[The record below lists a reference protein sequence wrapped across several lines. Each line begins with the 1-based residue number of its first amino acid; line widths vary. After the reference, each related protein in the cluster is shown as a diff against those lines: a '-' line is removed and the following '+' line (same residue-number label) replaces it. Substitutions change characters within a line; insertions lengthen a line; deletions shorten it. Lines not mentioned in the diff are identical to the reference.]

1 MSMSNR
7 LQNAKPLKLWASIFL
22 VVVGHLSH
30 AQIKKQIVEVLVHPT
45 SENWEYKVGEQA
57 DFQVSVLQYGR
68 PINEVEIAYEIGPE
82 KMPVEK
88 QGTLTLKK
96 GTTVLK
102 GMALKEPGFVRCNVT
117 ATFGGKTYEGKGTA
131 GIAPEK
137 IEAVTKLPSD
147 FDTFWD
153 TAKEA
158 LAKIPM
164 DPKLTL
170 VPEQCTPAVN
180 VYHVEL
186 ANIPNTWMGTSKFYG
201 MLSVPKKPGKYPAIL
216 NVPGAGARPY
226 FYDYRA
232 EQGVICFNVGIH
244 GVPVNMEQKV
254 YDNLMTGALNGY
266 MFSQLNNKDAYFYKR
281 VYLGC
286 VRAVDFIYS
295 MPEFDGENLA
305 VHGGSQG
312 GALSIITAALDGRV
326 KYLAAFYPA
335 LSDMAAYTE
344 GRAGGWP
351 HMFKYADM
359 EENPTWLQN
368 TAYYDVVNFARKLE
382 IPGWYSW
389 GFNDNICPPTSMHA
403 AYNSI
408 EAPKEL
414 HIYQDSGHWTYPE
427 QREQAD
433 AWLYDKLGVAK
444 E

>member
-1 MSMSNR
+1 MLNTFH
-7 LQNAKPLKLWASIFL
+7 QAKPFKTCALIFL
-22 VVVGHLSH
+22 FFVWYTSY
-30 AQIKKQIVEVLVHPT
+30 AQPKKQIVEVLVHPT
-45 SENWEYKVGEQA
+45 TENWEYKLGQQA
-57 DFQVSVLQYGR
+57 DFEVSVLHYGR
-68 PINEVEIAYEIGPE
+68 PMSDIEIAYEIGPE
-82 KMPVEK
+82 KMDVEK
-88 QGTLTLKK
+88 QGTLILKN
-96 GTTVLK
+96 GTSVLK
-102 GMALKEPGFVRCNVT
+102 GVALDAPGFVRCDVKVEYE
-117 ATFGGKTYEGKGTA
+117 GKTYRGKGTA

-137 IEAVTKLPSD
+137 IVAVTKMPSD
-147 FDTFWD
+147 FDTFWNE
-153 TAKEA
+153 AKEE
-158 LAKIPM
+158 LKKVPM

-170 VPEQCTPAVN
+170 VPEQCTPDVN

-186 ANIPNTWMGTSKFYG
+186 NNIPETWMGPSKFYG

-244 GVPVNMEQKV
+244 GIPVNLDKEV

-266 MFSQLNNKDAYFYKR
+266 MFNQLNNKNGYFYKR
-281 VYLGC
+281 VYMGC

-295 MPEFDGENLA
+295 MSEFDGENLA

-312 GALSIITAALDGRV
+312 GALSIITAGLDDRV

-359 EENPTWLQN
+359 KDNPNWLENVS
-368 TAYYDVVNFARKLE
+368 YYDVVNFARKLK

-389 GFNDNICPPTSMHA
+389 GFNDNVCPPTSMHA

-414 HIYQDSGHWTYPE
+414 HIFHDSGHWTYPE
-427 QREQAD
+427 QHSQAD
-433 AWLYDKLGVAK
+433 QWLYKKLKVIQ
-444 E
+444 